1 MLTLDGIRAQ
11 ILQDE
16 MKIKCQENVYIQQ
29 KIEFKTI
36 LLFTIYL
43 HIPGGNI
50 IYPNVQCKWLEVFN
64 VF

>member
-1 MLTLDGIRAQ
+1 MLTLDGIRTQ

-16 MKIKCQENVYIQQ
+16 MKIKCQENVYIQY

-50 IYPNVQCKWLEVFN
+50 I
-64 VF
+64 